1 MKYYALFLCLA
12 LLSAC
17 MGREHVNYLKIRNI
31 SEPSAENFI
40 HCYNYGCSKRVELAL
55 PQTTIKKLNNL
66 FSPPSNS
73 KELERTRIGN
83 AIQIFEEDVGALA
96 QTQHDVGGTFKLYQ
110 RSNVQGRQ
118 QDCIDESTNT
128 TIYLTLLEQL
138 DLLKFYEPAF
148 TANRQPFFG
157 GSAWWH
163 QTAAIKDRETDERF
177 AVDSWFKDNGH
188 PAYVVPYKKWK
199 NGWRPSP

>member
-1 MKYYALFLCLA
+1 MRYCALIISFA
-12 LLSAC
+12 LLSGC
-17 MGREHVNYLKIRNI
+17 MGKEHVNYLRMRNI
-31 SEPSAENFI
+31 PEPSVEKFA
-40 HCYNYGCSKRVELAL
+40 HCYNYGCDKRVELSL
-55 PQTTIKKLNNL
+55 PQDTIKKLEGL
-66 FSPPSNS
+66 FSPPSTS
-73 KELERTRIGN
+73 KELERNRIRH
-83 AIQIFEEDVGALA
+83 AIKIFEDDIGLLA
-96 QTQHDVGGTFKLYQ
+96 QTQHDVGGTFKQYQ

-128 TIYLTLLEQL
+128 TVYLALLDQL

-163 QTAAIKDRETDERF
+163 QTAVIKDRETGEKF

-188 PAYVVPYKKWK
+188 PAYVVPYAEWKK
-199 NGWRPSP
+199 GWAP